1 MSRRTE
7 RAGEGGV
14 RRGEVEGGYRRLGFS
29 GFSGADNS
37 SGSSS
42 ALEVAVT
49 RRWVRASVA
58 RAGGRRRRV
67 GLVSRV
73 TLSKEVVVV
82 TPNFENFANRS
93 GARQTRAAAGMR
105 RPPRVAALA
114 LAACVLTCCCSL
126 AGGSESDEDA
136 AADALLRELE
146 SSPDD
151 PASAWAPPRRWSLR
165 DWPSDAP
172 DGLGEDDPRVRR
184 WQKSWRAAVEHAW
197 SRAHSCPVPW
207 EAIPESTR
215 RILRVVDTSAN
226 YSGYNY
232 PGSEGPEDRPY
243 ILPPAISPPPPP
255 NPSPPPL
262 PPAAPSP
269 PPWPP
274 PPPPYPV
281 VRALAWRG
289 VPTLADVD
297 LFVSY
302 AGVGPIFEDVD
313 RYYYS
318 LDPIAI
324 NATGFTDPA
333 TDPPYSSS
341 AHSAMRNVPPNASFV
356 YVRLADAAGTALGRA
371 AAVVIET
378 GSHFTDQLGNGF
390 GTAARVRTLYELV
403 AAMRDPK
410 VERITLERHIGL
422 AGAPLPP
429 VAGGRHLTVVGAC
442 GHPAGPT
449 GVNNTGT
456 ETVSAGGGRRRLQ
469 QVQFSSSY
477 ENKYHGTFADV
488 SELDA
493 IELLQK
499 AMANMQAKAD
509 LGLSELLDGP
519 STNTWPQYPSDVGP
533 GEFPWDH
540 DAWET
545 SVESVFRVGSRFD
558 STLPVE
564 YHEAGAPLGG
574 AAMNVSE
581 NIGGWT
587 WVNTTTLV
595 NVTNATTGLR
605 EEMNVTDS
613 TLRPTFL
620 VPLLNRCVVDGLE
633 RSRIFTV
640 GDPDQRDCRW
650 PEPRPRRFKPGYGG
664 ATPTV
669 TDLGGGME
677 TVVGAWSPWGNDNAA
692 TPRPRGPQTE
702 EADPFTRTRGRRCG
716 RLELQGLVLRRG
728 WSEDEGGAAVRVIG
742 GELRV
747 TRCVVE
753 GQRTGAAA
761 GRGGAVANFGGG
773 VEIFDSIFRH
783 NVAARGKNGTDPTTV
798 GRGPRG
804 FGNHLYNYHS
814 SSLYVDYSSTF
825 DGKTQPATRI
835 SDETGV

>member
-1 MSRRTE
+1 M
-7 RAGEGGV
+7 
-14 RRGEVEGGYRRLGFS
+14 
-29 GFSGADNS
+29 
-37 SGSSS
+37 
-42 ALEVAVT
+42 AVT

-82 TPNFENFANRS
+82 TPNFENFASRS

-136 AADALLRELE
+136 AADALLRDTE
-146 SSPDD
+146 SSPTT
-151 PASAWAPPRRWSLR
+151 PRPRGHPLGGGRSGTGPPTPPTASK
-165 DWPSDAP
+165 
-172 DGLGEDDPRVRR
+172 DDPRVRR
-184 WQKSWRAAVEHAW
+184 WQKSWRAAVERAW

-232 PGSEGPEDRPY
+232 PGSEGPEDRPH
-243 ILPPAISPPPPP
+243 ILPPAISPPPPRTLP
-255 NPSPPPL
+255 RLHFHRPRHPL
-262 PPAAPSP
+262 PPGRPRRPLPRA
-269 PPWPP
+269 
-274 PPPPYPV
+274 
-281 VRALAWRG
+281 RALAWRG

-410 VERITLERHIGL
+410 VERSRSSVTSGWR
-422 AGAPLPP
+422 APRFPQSP
-429 VAGGRHLTVVGAC
+429 AVAISPSWGAC

-499 AMANMQAKAD
+499 AIRMQAKAD

>member
-1 MSRRTE
+1 M
-7 RAGEGGV
+7 
-14 RRGEVEGGYRRLGFS
+14 
-29 GFSGADNS
+29 
-37 SGSSS
+37 
-42 ALEVAVT
+42 
-49 RRWVRASVA
+49 
-58 RAGGRRRRV
+58 
-67 GLVSRV
+67 
-73 TLSKEVVVV
+73 
-82 TPNFENFANRS
+82 
-93 GARQTRAAAGMR
+93 
-105 RPPRVAALA
+105 
-114 LAACVLTCCCSL
+114 
-126 AGGSESDEDA
+126 
-136 AADALLRELE
+136 
-146 SSPDD
+146 
-151 PASAWAPPRRWSLR
+151 
-165 DWPSDAP
+165 
-172 DGLGEDDPRVRR
+172 
-184 WQKSWRAAVEHAW
+184 
-197 SRAHSCPVPW
+197 
-207 EAIPESTR
+207 
-215 RILRVVDTSAN
+215 
-226 YSGYNY
+226 
-232 PGSEGPEDRPY
+232 
-243 ILPPAISPPPPP
+243 
-255 NPSPPPL
+255 
-262 PPAAPSP
+262 
-269 PPWPP
+269 
-274 PPPPYPV
+274 
-281 VRALAWRG
+281 
-289 VPTLADVD
+289 
-297 LFVSY
+297 
-302 AGVGPIFEDVD
+302 
-313 RYYYS
+313 
-318 LDPIAI
+318 
-324 NATGFTDPA
+324 
-333 TDPPYSSS
+333 
-341 AHSAMRNVPPNASFV
+341 
-356 YVRLADAAGTALGRA
+356 
-371 AAVVIET
+371 
-378 GSHFTDQLGNGF
+378 
-390 GTAARVRTLYELV
+390 
-403 AAMRDPK
+403 
-410 VERITLERHIGL
+410 
-422 AGAPLPP
+422 
-429 VAGGRHLTVVGAC
+429 
-442 GHPAGPT
+442 
-449 GVNNTGT
+449 
-456 ETVSAGGGRRRLQ
+456 
-469 QVQFSSSY
+469 QFSSSY

>member
-1 MSRRTE
+1 M
-7 RAGEGGV
+7 
-14 RRGEVEGGYRRLGFS
+14 
-29 GFSGADNS
+29 
-37 SGSSS
+37 
-42 ALEVAVT
+42 
-49 RRWVRASVA
+49 
-58 RAGGRRRRV
+58 
-67 GLVSRV
+67 
-73 TLSKEVVVV
+73 
-82 TPNFENFANRS
+82 
-93 GARQTRAAAGMR
+93 
-105 RPPRVAALA
+105 
-114 LAACVLTCCCSL
+114 
-126 AGGSESDEDA
+126 
-136 AADALLRELE
+136 
-146 SSPDD
+146 
-151 PASAWAPPRRWSLR
+151 
-165 DWPSDAP
+165 
-172 DGLGEDDPRVRR
+172 
-184 WQKSWRAAVEHAW
+184 
-197 SRAHSCPVPW
+197 
-207 EAIPESTR
+207 
-215 RILRVVDTSAN
+215 
-226 YSGYNY
+226 
-232 PGSEGPEDRPY
+232 
-243 ILPPAISPPPPP
+243 
-255 NPSPPPL
+255 
-262 PPAAPSP
+262 
-269 PPWPP
+269 
-274 PPPPYPV
+274 
-281 VRALAWRG
+281 
-289 VPTLADVD
+289 
-297 LFVSY
+297 
-302 AGVGPIFEDVD
+302 
-313 RYYYS
+313 
-318 LDPIAI
+318 
-324 NATGFTDPA
+324 
-333 TDPPYSSS
+333 
-341 AHSAMRNVPPNASFV
+341 

-422 AGAPLPP
+422 AGARFPQSPA
-429 VAGGRHLTVVGAC
+429 VAISPSWARAATPRVPRGSTIPGLRPC
-442 GHPAGPT
+442 PR
-449 GVNNTGT
+449 
-456 ETVSAGGGRRRLQ
+456 GGGRRRLQ
-469 QVQFSSSY
+469 QVQFFELVR

-605 EEMNVTDS
+605 EEVNVTDS

-702 EADPFTRTRGRRCG
+702 ADPFTRTRGRRCG

-761 GRGGAVANFGGG
+761 GTRAAPWPTSEAGLRFSTASSA
-773 VEIFDSIFRH
+773 H

-825 DGKTQPATRI
+825 DGKTQPAALI
-835 SDETGV
+835 SDETGVWRRGEEQKGKSTDNFTHNAIVLIR